1 MKKLVFLSLLLIP
14 VLLFAA
20 VTEADAAILFDGT
33 DTPAAGETTPEATPV
48 PEEDVKYVDL
58 DHQHFYVNGTEFV
71 LGKTTLQDMIDA
83 GVPFDKVDLEDA
95 NNNLRKNSRSLSFG
109 IPFSRY
115 WSAYLYVMND
125 TNAGKRVNE
134 CYISEINYHV
144 SDEGQAQDILRFDFP
159 FDLTIDQLKEN
170 AGEPDDE
177 NHSESTYGIYDTLT
191 YKRASKRYF
200 VADTRYQFEFKNGS
214 LVSFKMIYT
223 P

>member
-1 MKKLVFLSLLLIP
+1 MKKFIFLSLLLIS

-20 VTEADAAILFDGT
+20 VTEADLAILFDGT
-33 DTPAAGETTPEATPV
+33 DTPATEETSPEATSEPT
-48 PEEDVKYVDL
+48 EDVKYVDL
-58 DHQHFYVNGTEFV
+58 DHQCFYINGVEYV

-95 NNNLRKNSRSLSFG
+95 NNNLRKNTRSLSFG

-144 SDEGQAQDILRFDFP
+144 SDEGQTQDILRFDFP
-159 FDLTIDQLKEN
+159 FDLTIEQLKAN
-170 AGEPDDE
+170 AGEPDNE
-177 NHSESTYGIYDTLT
+177 NHSETTYGIYDTLT

-200 VADTRYQFEFKNGS
+200 VADTRFQFEFKNGS